1 MAPPG
6 AAEGTVLAEKKQGA
20 KERAILIGVSCTAAP
35 DFDNSDEE
43 TMHEL
48 RELLET
54 AGGEAVLTAAQNR
67 KSPDSRTLIGEGKC
81 AEIRQLIK
89 SHEIDLAVF
98 DNELGPSQ
106 TRALEQ
112 ELDCRVIDR
121 NALILDIFADRAQT
135 REGKLQVE
143 LAQYQYL
150 LPRLSGMWG
159 HLVRQTAAGGSS
171 PIGTRGP
178 GETQLETDRRHI
190 RRKIQKL
197 KEEIEDVKRVR
208 AVQRRSREKASV
220 PLVCIVGYTN
230 AGKSTLLNA
239 LTGAGVHAEG
249 RLFDT
254 LDPTTKSLITPD
266 GTQVL
271 VSDTVGFI
279 RQLPHHLVNAFRAT
293 LEEVTYADVLVHVI
307 DVSNPRWREQ
317 AVVVDKLVGE
327 LGAGAV
333 PHITVFNK
341 VDLVHD
347 VDLPRQAGA
356 VYCSALLGRGLDELM
371 QRMVSCLSAGRR
383 RVSFV
388 LPYASAALLDEL
400 YREASVKRADYAE
413 NGIEIEAVVDARML
427 GRLRDFLP
435 KGENADEAL

>member
-1 MAPPG
+1 MI
-6 AAEGTVLAEKKQGA
+6 EKKQSIH
-20 KERAILIGVSCTAAP
+20 ERALLVGVSCSEAEG
-35 DFDNSDEE
+35 FVNSDDE
-43 TMHEL
+43 TMDEL

-54 AGGEAVLTAAQNR
+54 AGGEAVLSAVQNR
-67 KSPDSRTLIGEGKC
+67 KTPDPRTFIGEGKC
-81 AEIRQLIK
+81 RELRELIK
-89 SHEIDLAVF
+89 GNEIELVVF

-106 TRALEQ
+106 TRALEK

-121 NALILDIFADRAQT
+121 SALILDIFASRAQT

-159 HLVRQTAAGGSS
+159 HLVRQTAAGGRS

-178 GETQLETDRRHI
+178 GETQLETDRRHV

-197 KEEIEDVKRVR
+197 KEETEGVRRVR
-208 AVQRRSREKASV
+208 AVQRRGREKAAV

-239 LTGAGVHAEG
+239 LTGAGVHAQG

-254 LDPTTKSLITPD
+254 LDPTTKSLVTPD

-279 RQLPHHLVNAFRAT
+279 RNLPHHLVNAFHAT
-293 LEEVTYADVLVHVI
+293 LEEVSYADMLVHVI
-307 DVSNPRWREQ
+307 DVSSPSWQ
-317 AVVVDKLVGE
+317 QHAGVVEKLIDE

-333 PHITVFNK
+333 PCITVFNK
-341 VDLVHD
+341 VDLVPD
-347 VDLPRQAGA
+347 GDLPRRAGS
-356 VYCSALLGRGLDELM
+356 VYCSALTGRGLDALM
-371 QRMVSCLSAGRR
+371 QSMVSALSAQRR

-388 LPYASAALLDEL
+388 LPYSDAAVLDEL
-400 YREASVKRADYAE
+400 YRQASVKRAEYGE
-413 NGIEIEAVVDARML
+413 HGIDVEVVADARVL
-427 GRLRDFLP
+427 GRLRRYLP
-435 KGENADEAL
+435 QEEASDETV

>member
-1 MAPPG
+1 MI
-6 AAEGTVLAEKKQGA
+6 EKKQSIH
-20 KERAILIGVSCTAAP
+20 ERALLVGVSCSEAEG
-35 DFDNSDEE
+35 FVNSDDE
-43 TMHEL
+43 TMDEL

-54 AGGEAVLTAAQNR
+54 AGGEAVLSAVQNR
-67 KSPDSRTLIGEGKC
+67 KTPDPRTFIGEGKC
-81 AEIRQLIK
+81 RELRELIK
-89 SHEIDLAVF
+89 GNEIELVVF

-106 TRALEQ
+106 TRALEK

-121 NALILDIFADRAQT
+121 SALILDIFASRAQT

-159 HLVRQTAAGGSS
+159 HLVRQTAAGGRS

-178 GETQLETDRRHI
+178 GETQLETDRRHV

-197 KEEIEDVKRVR
+197 KEETEGVRRVR
-208 AVQRRSREKASV
+208 AVQRRGREKAAV

-239 LTGAGVHAEG
+239 LTGAGVHAQG

-254 LDPTTKSLITPD
+254 LDPTTKSLVTPD

-279 RQLPHHLVNAFRAT
+279 RNLPHHLVNAFRAT
-293 LEEVTYADVLVHVI
+293 LEEVSYADMLVHVI
-307 DVSNPRWREQ
+307 DVSSPSWQ
-317 AVVVDKLVGE
+317 QHAGVVEKLIDE

-333 PHITVFNK
+333 PCITVFNK
-341 VDLVHD
+341 VDLVPD
-347 VDLPRQAGA
+347 GDLPRRAGS
-356 VYCSALLGRGLDELM
+356 VYCSALTGRGLDALM
-371 QRMVSCLSAGRR
+371 QSMVSALSAQRR

-388 LPYASAALLDEL
+388 LPYSDAAVLDEL
-400 YREASVKRADYAE
+400 YRQASVKRAEYGE
-413 NGIEIEAVVDARML
+413 HGIDVEVVADARVL
-427 GRLRDFLP
+427 GRLRRYLP
-435 KGENADEAL
+435 QEEASDETV

>member
-1 MAPPG
+1 MI
-6 AAEGTVLAEKKQGA
+6 EKKQSIH
-20 KERAILIGVSCTAAP
+20 ERALLVGVSCSEAEG
-35 DFDNSDEE
+35 FVNSDDE
-43 TMHEL
+43 TMDEL

-54 AGGEAVLTAAQNR
+54 AGGEAVLSAVQNR
-67 KSPDSRTLIGEGKC
+67 KTPDPRTFIGEGKC
-81 AEIRQLIK
+81 RELRELIK
-89 SHEIDLAVF
+89 GNEIELVVF

-106 TRALEQ
+106 TRALEK

-121 NALILDIFADRAQT
+121 SALILDIFASRAQT

-159 HLVRQTAAGGSS
+159 HLVRQTAAGGRS

-178 GETQLETDRRHI
+178 GETQLETDRRHV

-197 KEEIEDVKRVR
+197 KEETEGVRRVR
-208 AVQRRSREKASV
+208 AVQRRGREKAAV

-239 LTGAGVHAEG
+239 LTGAGVHAQG

-254 LDPTTKSLITPD
+254 LDPTTKSLVTPD

-279 RQLPHHLVNAFRAT
+279 RNLPHHLVSAFRAT
-293 LEEVTYADVLVHVI
+293 LEEVSYADMLVHVI
-307 DVSNPRWREQ
+307 DVSSPSWQ
-317 AVVVDKLVGE
+317 QHAGVVEKLIDE

-333 PHITVFNK
+333 PCITVFNK
-341 VDLVHD
+341 VDLVSD
-347 VDLPRQAGA
+347 GDLPRRAGS
-356 VYCSALLGRGLDELM
+356 VYCSALTGRGLDALM
-371 QRMVSCLSAGRR
+371 QSMVSALSAQRR

-388 LPYASAALLDEL
+388 LPYSDAAVLDEL
-400 YREASVKRADYAE
+400 YRQASVKRAEYGE
-413 NGIEIEAVVDARML
+413 HGIDVEVVADARVL
-427 GRLRDFLP
+427 GRLRRYLP
-435 KGENADEAL
+435 QEEASDETV

>member
-1 MAPPG
+1 L
-6 AAEGTVLAEKKQGA
+6 TEKKQGA
-20 KERAILIGVSCTAAP
+20 KERAILIGVSCTGVP
-35 DFDNSDEE
+35 GFDNSDDE
-43 TMHEL
+43 TMQEL
-48 RELLET
+48 SELLET
-54 AGGEAVLTAAQNR
+54 AGGEAVLTAVQNR
-67 KSPDSRTLIGEGKC
+67 KSPDPHTFIGEGKC
-81 AEIRQLIK
+81 REIRELIK
-89 SHEIDLAVF
+89 NNEIELVVF

-106 TRALEQ
+106 ARALEK

-121 NALILDIFADRAQT
+121 SALILDIFADRAQT

-150 LPRLSGMWG
+150 LPRLSGMWA
-159 HLVRQTAAGGSS
+159 HLVRQTAAGGRS

-197 KEEIEDVKRVR
+197 KEETDDVRKVR
-208 AVQRRSREKASV
+208 AVQRRGREKAAV

-254 LDPTTKSLITPD
+254 LDPTTKNLVTPD

-279 RQLPHHLVNAFRAT
+279 RKLPHHLVNAFRAT
-293 LEEVTYADVLVHVI
+293 LEEVTYADVLVHVV
-307 DVSNPRWREQ
+307 DVSNPAWQEQ
-317 AVVVDKLVGE
+317 TEVVDKLIGE

-333 PHITVFNK
+333 PQITVFNK
-341 VDLVHD
+341 VDLA
-347 VDLPRQAGA
+347 VDAELPRRTGA
-356 VYCSALLGRGLDELM
+356 VFCSALLGTGLEELM
-371 QRMVSCLSAGRR
+371 RSIVSCLSAGRR
-383 RVSFV
+383 RVSLV
-388 LPYASAALLDEL
+388 LPYSAAALLDEL
-400 YREASVKRADYAE
+400 YREANVKRAEYAE

-427 GRLRDFLP
+427 GRLRGYLPP
-435 KGENADEAL
+435 KGEEDETL